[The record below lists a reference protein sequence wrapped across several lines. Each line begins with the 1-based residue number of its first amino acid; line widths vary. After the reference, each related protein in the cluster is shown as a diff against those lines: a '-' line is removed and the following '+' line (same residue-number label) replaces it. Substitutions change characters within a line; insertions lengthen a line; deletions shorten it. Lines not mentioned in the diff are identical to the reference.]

1 MDPFSAGQ
9 PGAPLNLS
17 HQPVGAGG
25 PSRTKLRME
34 LFAKNDADSTHESSL
49 SQVSGSP
56 VSPPVP
62 PMCVV
67 NNDDLTGQ
75 IHPTDVEGGRIL
87 QGRPSVPMPIGG
99 TCGTYHPALMKTSE
113 GAYLAPPCCT

>member
-25 PSRTKLRME
+25 PSRTKLRTE
-34 LFAKNDADSTHESSL
+34 LFAKDDADSTHESSL
-49 SQVSGSP
+49 SQVSGPHPAS
-56 VSPPVP
+56 PVP

-67 NNDDLTGQ
+67 SNDDLTGQ
-75 IHPTDVEGGRIL
+75 IHPSDVDGGQIL
-87 QGRPSVPMPIGG
+87 QAAWVGG
-99 TCGTYHPALMKTSE
+99 GVDCG
-113 GAYLAPPCCT
+113 

>member
-9 PGAPLNLS
+9 PGAPLTLS

-49 SQVSGSP
+49 SQVSGPHPASP
-56 VSPPVP
+56 DP

-67 NNDDLTGQ
+67 SNDDLTGQ
-75 IHPTDVEGGRIL
+75 IHP
-87 QGRPSVPMPIGG
+87 VPMSMGDKYP
-99 TCGTYHPALMKTSE
+99 TYIE
-113 GAYLAPPCCT
+113 